1 MSTEIIKW
9 IQWFR
14 VTFKWDQAPI
24 DVDDV
29 LGKKI
34 QDQLRNNSWI
44 EVNWGMYNPFQV
56 LSVLPIQLN
65 GSAIELLK
73 QEPEDIKKKAKE
85 IIAKFE
91 RDNKKTASLA
101 VIENAI
107 KMAKWTFV
115 PIDVKDYDE
124 FNPNKQGIKIAKS
137 TIKTQGKDLDNKK

>member
-29 LGKKI
+29 LGKK
-34 QDQLRNNSWI
+34 
-44 EVNWGMYNPFQV
+44 
-56 LSVLPIQLN
+56 
-65 GSAIELLK
+65 IELLK